1 MDIGV
6 FFLHTPNSERKIH
19 APKTTLRK
27 FQHIREND
35 EGQLCD
41 CKCYILGQRE
51 ISTTELF

>member
-41 CKCYILGQRE
+41 CKCYLLGQRE